1 MNKFFSDIITDIT
14 GNDYDVAKI
23 LWILG
28 IISYIV
34 YAGIHIYL
42 NHIYDPMLYGTGLGA
57 ALGGGGFAVQQ
68 RNKEQQPAGTVPPK
82 PEDVKIIS

>member
-1 MNKFFSDIITDIT
+1 MNKFLSDILTDIT

-23 LWILG
+23 LWVVG
-28 IISYIV
+28 IVSYII

-57 ALGGGGFAVQQ
+57 ALGGGGFQYNNVIKSSN
-68 RNKEQQPAGTVPPK
+68 RREQFRQNQK
-82 PEDVKIIS
+82 M